1 MLVLVGSIVEIEE
14 VELSESSSG
23 LSLSI
28 GPGFKCTSPDS
39 SMINIVIHVMVT
51 MAETQNLE
59 NRMLHSNVV
68 VREI

>member
-28 GPGFKCTSPDS
+28 GRGLSVHHQ
-39 SMINIVIHVMVT
+39 IVV
-51 MAETQNLE
+51 
-59 NRMLHSNVV
+59 
-68 VREI
+68 